1 MENQSVHEGELL
13 RNYFKGTGKQ
23 MTYYFEALGMTRQNL
38 NHHLR
43 KSSLDDDFKRLIK
56 DKLNIV
62 IVGDAVMSGTIQPAP
77 PKNYTSIA
85 GTNAPKSVLG
95 KIQAFLRAFDAP
107 LAKWVAEKVDGP
119 GLDEKDID
127 YLEDRIEQIKASIPG
142 EISKME
148 EEFKLLKLKNKK

>member
-1 MENQSVHEGELL
+1 MNNKEEGKRLKLIRVTLDKTQEEMAQILLDSDNKATISAYENGRLEIAPKAKVILFTTLGISKVWFETGEGEM
-13 RNYFKGTGKQ
+13 FIKPTKV
-23 MTYYFEALGMTRQNL
+23 TYTA
-38 NHHLR
+38 
-43 KSSLDDDFKRLIK
+43 
-56 DKLNIV
+56 
-62 IVGDAVMSGTIQPAP
+62 GDG
-77 PKNYTSIA
+77 
-85 GTNAPKSVLG
+85 PKSVLG

>member
-1 MENQSVHEGELL
+1 MHRLKTLADALKISVSKFEKEVGVGSSTFTKAIQ
-13 RNYFKGTGKQ
+13 RNSEINKGI
-23 MTYYFEALGMTRQNL
+23 ALQ
-38 NHHLR
+38 
-43 KSSLDDDFKRLIK
+43 IK
-56 DKLNIV
+56 DKFPTVNIEWLLTGEGEMFIKPTKV
-62 IVGDAVMSGTIQPAP
+62 TSTAGDG
-77 PKNYTSIA
+77 
-85 GTNAPKSVLG
+85 PKSVLG

-142 EISKME
+142 EINKME